1 MPLISKFLFPVG
13 YFDFHKNQLYNFQ
26 LNRWYSMGYLRFE
39 DLKKAGKKIGS
50 FADWR
55 SVMIG
60 LAREAENEGRLMQAA
75 FYYRAAEFYTF
86 STDPD
91 KELLYDLFREFF
103 DLAFKGD
110 RIERYQL
117 PYKRSF
123 LPAMR
128 IPAKGN
134 YRGTIV
140 LHGGFDSFIEEFYSW
155 MSSFSESGYD
165 VVGFEGP
172 GQGAARRKYGLTLDY
187 RWEKPAKAI
196 LDYFDLDN
204 VTWLG
209 ISMGGYFCFRAAAH
223 ESRIKRV
230 IASGIAYDYTRF
242 SNAFSRW
249 LLFFFYRYFPEFTNR
264 TAIKKMKKGG
274 THAWMIDQL
283 MNISGVSTPIQ
294 AMEVA
299 MQLNAGNL
307 HADKVKQDVLIL
319 TGREDHFIPFKMHR
333 MQVDALNHARSVTE
347 RIFTR
352 TDQAQNHCQIGN
364 IGLALDT
371 MLDWIARKS

>member
-1 MPLISKFLFPVG
+1 
-13 YFDFHKNQLYNFQ
+13 
-26 LNRWYSMGYLRFE
+26 MGYARFE
-39 DLKKAGKKIGS
+39 DMRKAGKKITS

-60 LAREAENEGRLMQAA
+60 LAREAENEGRLMNAS

-86 STDPD
+86 SWDPD
-91 KELLYDLFREFF
+91 KKLLYDLFREFF
-103 DLAFKGD
+103 DHAFRGD
-110 RIERYQL
+110 RFERYEI

-123 LPAMR
+123 MPVMKVR
-128 IPAKGN
+128 AKGN

-155 MSSFSESGYD
+155 MCFFSEAGYD
-165 VVGFEGP
+165 VFGFEGP
-172 GQGAARRKYGLTLDY
+172 GQGAAQRRYGLFLDH
-187 RWEKPAKAI
+187 RWEKPARAI
-196 LDYFDLDN
+196 LDYFELDN

-242 SNAFSRW
+242 PNPFFQW
-249 LLFFFYRYFPEFTNR
+249 LWFFFFNHFKEFTNR
-264 TAIKKMKKGG
+264 ISIKKMKKGG
-274 THAWMIDQL
+274 VHAWMIDQL
-283 MNISGVSTPIQ
+283 MYISGVQTPIQ

-299 MQLNAGNL
+299 MQLNATNL
-307 HADKVKQDVLIL
+307 QAQKVKQDVLIL

-333 MQVDALNHARSVTE
+333 MQVDALIHARSVTE
-347 RIFTR
+347 KIFTR
-352 TDQAQNHCQIGN
+352 KEHAQNHCQIGN
-364 IGLALDT
+364 IGLALDS
-371 MLDWIARKS
+371 MLTWIESKSL

>member
-1 MPLISKFLFPVG
+1 
-13 YFDFHKNQLYNFQ
+13 
-26 LNRWYSMGYLRFE
+26 MGYLRFE

-123 LPAMR
+123 LPAIR

-242 SNAFSRW
+242 PNPFFQW
-249 LLFFFYRYFPEFTNR
+249 LWFFFFRHFKEFTNR
-264 TAIKKMKKGG
+264 ASIKKMKKGG
-274 THAWMIDQL
+274 VHAWMIDQL
-283 MNISGVSTPIQ
+283 MYISGVSTPIQ

-333 MQVDALNHARSVTE
+333 MQVDALNRARSVTE

-371 MLDWIARKS
+371 MLEWIACKS